1 MKTFRYIAMMAVS
14 AMLAG
19 AVSSCEDMLDTKSDD
34 YIFDDD
40 LHINTANDSL
50 YSVMGILAQQQR
62 LAERYVLFGELRGD
76 LVEVP
81 PTANYSLQEIAQ
93 FNISADNDYLSRA
106 DYYNVINNC
115 NYAIARMDTSIVL
128 HNNKVMMSDYVGIRS
143 VRAWTQMQ
151 VALNFGELTWYTDP
165 ITTVD
170 GANANYPVLPFD
182 AALDRILQDIEPYIG
197 MDVPDFGNVGDY
209 NSTQAFVR
217 PTLIAADICL
227 YKNNYERAAQ
237 LYYNYI
243 DTYNRYITTGYAN
256 RWGNNTR
263 TGVWS
268 NNNNAYKNEVISRIP
283 FSSDGKDY
291 RADLINKTYSL
302 VPQMVPAKHFIK
314 QMEEALHYYADG
326 ENSILIT
333 GNFEGDLRGMAI
345 YADNKGDFAG
355 AYGYTHVKDEQQ
367 DILITKFYNNGENA
381 SVSNPD
387 NEMFDWQS
395 MRQLRSVAVYRE
407 PSLYL
412 RYAEAI
418 NRAGKPSIAFAVIT
432 NGLKQKVMNDSTLVM
447 QWERKGEPYINF
459 DNGKYENNQGT
470 AMRGRGYGIRL
481 PKSGYVI
488 PEFDNLNDSIEWVE
502 NEILYEMAAETCFE
516 GNRFFDLMRMS
527 HHRADHPALMVDRIS
542 RRFDNP
548 AAAAARLS
556 NPENWWIK

>member
-1 MKTFRYIAMMAVS
+1 MKTFRYIAMTAMAAV
-14 AMLAG
+14 LAG
-19 AVSSCEDMLDTKSDD
+19 AVSSCEDMLETKSDD
-34 YIFDDD
+34 YIFEDD
-40 LHINTANDSL
+40 LHINSANDSL

-81 PTANYSLQEIAQ
+81 ATADYSLQEIAS
-93 FNISADNDYLSRA
+93 FNVSGDNSYLSRS

-115 NYAIARMDTSIVL
+115 NYAIARMDTSITL
-128 HNNKVMMSDYVGIRS
+128 HNNKVLMSDYVGIRS

-151 VALNFGELTWYTDP
+151 AALSFGELTWYTDP

-170 GANANYPVLPFD
+170 GANADYPVLPFD

-197 MDVPDFGNVGDY
+197 MEVPDFGNVVDY
-209 NSTQAFVR
+209 NSTQAFLR
-217 PTLIAADICL
+217 PTLIAADIYL
-227 YKNNYERAAQ
+227 YKNNYEMAAQ

-243 DTYNRYITTGYAN
+243 DKYNITLGDNTN
-256 RWGNNTR
+256 RWSGNTR
-263 TGVWS
+263 TGIWA

-302 VPQMVPAKHFIK
+302 VPQMVPAAHFIK
-314 QMEEALHYYADG
+314 QMDEALHFYADG
-326 ENSILIT
+326 TGSILIT
-333 GNFEGDLRGMAI
+333 GTFEGDLRGMAF

-367 DILITKFYNNGENA
+367 DILITKFYNNGEAA

-395 MRQLRSVAVYRE
+395 VRHLRSVPVYRT

-412 RYAEAI
+412 RYAEAV
-418 NRAGKPSIAFAVIT
+418 NRAGKPSVAFAVIT
-432 NGLKQKVMNDSTLVM
+432 NGLKQKVMSDSTLVM
-447 QWERKGEPYINF
+447 PWECNGEMYINF
-459 DNGKYENNQGT
+459 DNGKYEGNIGT

-481 PKSGYVI
+481 AKSGYLI
-488 PEFDNLNDSIEWVE
+488 PELETLNDSIEWVE
-502 NEILYEMAAETCFE
+502 NEILYEMAAESCFE
-516 GNRFFDLMRMS
+516 GNRFFDLMRVS
-527 HHRADHPALMVDRIS
+527 HHRADHPALMVDKIS

-556 NPENWWIK
+556 NPENWWIR

>member
-1 MKTFRYIAMMAVS
+1 MCCS
-14 AMLAG
+14 A
-19 AVSSCEDMLDTKSDD
+19 S
-34 YIFDDD
+34 
-40 LHINTANDSL
+40 
-50 YSVMGILAQQQR
+50 
-62 LAERYVLFGELRGD
+62 LRGD

-81 PTANYSLQEIAQ
+81 ATANYSLQEIAQ
-93 FNISADNDYLSRA
+93 FNVSGDNDYLSRS

-115 NYAIARMDTSIVL
+115 NYAIARMDTSITL

-151 VALNFGELTWYTDP
+151 AALAFGELTWYTDP

-170 GANANYPVLPFD
+170 GANANYPVLPFE

-209 NSTQAFVR
+209 NSTQSFIR
-217 PTLIAADICL
+217 PSLIAADIYL
-227 YKNNYERAAQ
+227 YKNNYEMAAQ

-243 DTYNRYITTGYAN
+243 DTYNQYVTTGYAN

-263 TGVWS
+263 TGVS
-268 NNNNAYKNEVISRIP
+268 GNNNTAYKNEVISRIA

-291 RADLINKTYSL
+291 HPDLINKTFSL
-302 VPQMVPAKHFIK
+302 VPQMLPAKQFMK

-326 ENSILIT
+326 ENAILIT
-333 GNFEGDLRGMAI
+333 GTFEGDLRGMATL
-345 YADNKGDFAG
+345 ADNRGYFAG
-355 AYGYTHVKDEQQ
+355 AYGYTNASDKQK
-367 DILITKFYNNGENA
+367 DILITKYFNNGEGA

-387 NEMFDWQS
+387 NEMFDWIGV
-395 MRQLRSVAVYRE
+395 RQLRSVATYRV

-418 NRAGKPSIAFAVIT
+418 NRAGKPSVAFAVIT
-432 NGLKQKVMNDSTLVM
+432 NGLKQKVMADSTIVM
-447 QWERKGEPYINF
+447 KWECNGEPYINF
-459 DNGKYENNQGT
+459 DNSKYENNQGT

-516 GNRFFDLMRMS
+516 GNRFFDLMRVS
-527 HHRADHPALMVDRIS
+527 HHRADHPALMVEKIS
-542 RRFDNP
+542 RRFENP
-548 AAAAARLS
+548 AAAAATIS